1 MVGGLPALWL
11 PLCSQFPAGGAV
23 VPSQLLVPP
32 SGALCGA
39 VGRCWGT
46 VLVCLA
52 IGNKGKAEG
61 VVFLELLALQIHAVR
76 N

>member
-1 MVGGLPALWL
+1 M
-11 PLCSQFPAGGAV
+11 
-23 VPSQLLVPP
+23 PSQLLVPP

-52 IGNKGKAEG
+52 IGNKGNAEG